1 MFDFADAPRPYYK
14 IGKFPV
20 ANTFNSMQKSQQ
32 SPITLL
38 RGAPRSSAKTPE
50 ELPPGKLRMVITY
63 LEMKIPQSY
72 RYDPH
77 RLENIS
83 IIRAHEP
90 NAGFYRYLYNS
101 VGGSWLWYER
111 NLLSDEQ
118 LEEIIKHPEVRIYVL
133 YVNGTPAGYS
143 ELDLRIENEVE
154 IAYLGLLPEFIGRG
168 LGAYFLRRTTDT
180 AWSTNPE
187 RVWVHTC
194 NFDSPNAARTYQ
206 KVGFSAYYQ
215 EEKII
220 DDPRIE
226 AS

>member
-1 MFDFADAPRPYYK
+1 M
-14 IGKFPV
+14 
-20 ANTFNSMQKSQQ
+20 
-32 SPITLL
+32 
-38 RGAPRSSAKTPE
+38 
-50 ELPPGKLRMVITY
+50 
-63 LEMKIPQSY
+63 
-72 RYDPH
+72 
-77 RLENIS
+77 
-83 IIRAHEP
+83 
-90 NAGFYRYLYNS
+90 
-101 VGGSWLWYER
+101 
-111 NLLSDEQ
+111 
-118 LEEIIKHPEVRIYVL
+118 
-133 YVNGTPAGYS
+133 NGTPAGYS

-154 IAYLGLLPEFIGRG
+154 IAYFGLLPEFIGRG

-226 AS
+226 ASQNPE